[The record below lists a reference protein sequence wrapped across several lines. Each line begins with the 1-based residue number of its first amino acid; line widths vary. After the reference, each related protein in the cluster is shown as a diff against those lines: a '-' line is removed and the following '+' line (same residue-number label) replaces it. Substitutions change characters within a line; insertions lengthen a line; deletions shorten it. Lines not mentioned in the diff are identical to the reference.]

1 VLEASDLLT
10 SVSLIESHGDIFS
23 IHRLIQVAYLFR
35 LDGSDRQKI
44 FNAASR
50 LINHAFPKQIK
61 GRQLYEQ
68 WAACIATIQHGQSLA
83 YLFRRCNEAKISLKP
98 NRDFVE
104 LMENCAW

>member
-1 VLEASDLLT
+1 MLIG
-10 SVSLIESHGDIFS
+10 VSLIESHRDTFS

-35 LDGSDRQKI
+35 LDATDRQII

-68 WAACIATIQHGQSLA
+68 WTACLASIQHGQSLA
-83 YLFRRCNEAKISLKP
+83 ALFRRCNEAKISLQP
-98 NRDFVE
+98 NDDFLE